1 MLSTAILRLYHPR
14 ISLYPTSL
22 CRMAFRVSKD
32 DLGEYIWKDILARC
46 SDVSYCVLTTTQS
59 WNHCTR
65 PRSIVSLGICDK
77 IPFRANVTTEIPS
90 VTEIR

>member
-32 DLGEYIWKDILARC
+32 DLGGYLARC
-46 SDVSYCVLTTTQS
+46 SDVPYRVLTTQS

-65 PRSIVSLGICDK
+65 PRSMVLLGICDK